1 MVRRGR
7 ARGTGFRTGP
17 HPTRPDRTRPSCR
30 ARFRGGTPRRDQRAA
45 SGTLRLAQR
54 GARAPRAA
62 AV

>member
-30 ARFRGGTPRRDQRAA
+30 ARFRGGP
-45 SGTLRLAQR
+45 R
-54 GARAPRAA
+54 GAISAPHPVHSGSPSAA
-62 AV
+62 RERPGQPR